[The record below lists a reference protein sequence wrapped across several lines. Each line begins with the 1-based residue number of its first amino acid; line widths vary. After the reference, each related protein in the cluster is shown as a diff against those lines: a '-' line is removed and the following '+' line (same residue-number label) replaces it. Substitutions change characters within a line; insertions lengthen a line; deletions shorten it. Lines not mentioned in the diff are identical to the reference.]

1 MSTNFVDQ
9 TRIFVKGGDGGNG
22 CVSFERQ
29 LYIPKGGPDG
39 GDGGRGG
46 HVVLEADE
54 NLHTLL
60 DFKRRAH
67 FKAEKGAFGRG
78 GRKTGGM
85 GQDLLVKVPVGTLVF
100 DDQEGRCIADLAFHG
115 AHVTAARGGRGG
127 RGNTH
132 FVTAERR
139 GPREHE
145 LGEPGEERWLRL
157 ELRVVAQV
165 GIVGFPNVGKST
177 LLSRI
182 SNADPKIA
190 DYPFTTLAPVLGV
203 VERDYQRAIFADIPG
218 LIEGAAQGAGLGHD
232 FLRHVDRTRVLLHV
246 MDLGEVDAE
255 DPLKNYDTIRT
266 EIESF
271 SPELRHRPELVA
283 VNKIDLPEREEALK
297 ALERALTRRGKAL
310 FPISCL
316 AETGLDR
323 LVDAVFREMAEAPP
337 LPARRI
343 EPDTPPEPEDF
354 QILVEDG
361 VWVVQGRRV
370 EKAVAMTNLEEDEA
384 VSRLQRRLISWGVE
398 DRLAQAGARP
408 GDTVRIGSS
417 EFDFEPEPVWAD
429 HDRGPAPLEI
439 RPSQQARL
447 EEKKRLRRVSLAQ
460 QAGLRGRGRRKR

>member
-22 CVSFERQ
+22 CVSFQRL
-29 LYIPKGGPDG
+29 LYVPKGGPDG

-46 HVVLEADE
+46 HVVLQADE

-60 DFKRRAH
+60 DFKSRAH
-67 FKAEKGAFGRG
+67 FKAPRGGFGRG
-78 GRKTGGM
+78 GRKTGAM
-85 GQDLLVKVPVGTLVF
+85 GHDLLVKVPVGTLVF
-100 DDQEGRCIADLAFHG
+100 EDQDGRCIGDLAFHG
-115 AHVTAARGGRGG
+115 AQVVAARGGRGG

-190 DYPFTTLAPVLGV
+190 DYPFTTLSPVLGV
-203 VERDYQRAIFADIPG
+203 VERDYRRAIFADIPG

-232 FLRHVDRTRVLLHV
+232 FLRHVDRTRVLLHL
-246 MDLGEVDAE
+246 MDLGEVDAAE
-255 DPLKNYDTIRT
+255 PLKNYDTIRG
-266 EIESF
+266 EIESY
-271 SPELRHRPELVA
+271 SPELGRRPEVVA
-283 VNKIDLPEREEALK
+283 VNKIDLPDREEALQ
-297 ALERALTRRGKAL
+297 ALERALACRGKGL

-316 AETGLDR
+316 AEEGLER
-323 LVDAVFREMAEAPP
+323 LVDAVFREMAEAPS
-337 LPARRI
+337 LPARLI
-343 EPDTPPEPEDF
+343 EPDLPSEPEDF
-354 QILVEDG
+354 QVLVEDG

-370 EKAVAMTNLEEDEA
+370 EKAVAMTNLDEDEA
-384 VSRLQRRLISWGVE
+384 VRRLQRRLISWGVE
-398 DRLAQAGARP
+398 DRLSRAGARP
-408 GDTVRIGSS
+408 GDTVRIGTA

-429 HDRGPAPLEI
+429 HDPGPVTPEI

-447 EEKKRLRRVSLAQ
+447 EEKKRLRRESLAQ
-460 QAGLRGRGRRKR
+460 QAGLRGRGRRKK